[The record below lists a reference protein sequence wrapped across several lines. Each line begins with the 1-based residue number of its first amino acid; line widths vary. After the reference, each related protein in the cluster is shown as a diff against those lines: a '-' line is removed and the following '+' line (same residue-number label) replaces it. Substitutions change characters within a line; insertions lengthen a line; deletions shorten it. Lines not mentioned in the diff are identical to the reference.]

1 MRTKRPQNIRALY
14 GFMALVVILQAVA
27 IGLTLRFE
35 GDRQKRDGALLDRTS
50 VMLSDIFPS
59 IRSELALVS
68 QTASEIK
75 REALGLKESVAKI
88 DEHVGEIGRD
98 VLQASG
104 RMESVAQQFTRF
116 FQDKTGWIWG
126 HSLNPYVLALLLVI
140 ILLAIPACGW
150 FFSRRNNSPAPAEET
165 IVPAQVEP
173 AEIPADWVKPDEP
186 AYCDTMD
193 RYIFVGPELKKVMD
207 ETERIID
214 AARHENAS
222 MHRKQKSDSHTS
234 ANSKVLH

>member
-1 MRTKRPQNIRALY
+1 
-14 GFMALVVILQAVA
+14 MALIVVLQAVA

-88 DEHVGEIGRD
+88 DRHVGEIGRD

-104 RMESVAQQFTRF
+104 RMESIAQQFTRF

-126 HSLNPYVLALLLVI
+126 HSLNPYVLALLLVS
-140 ILLAIPACGW
+140 ILFAIPVCSW
-150 FFSRRNNSPAPAEET
+150 LFSRRSNSSAPAEET
-165 IVPAQVEP
+165 SVPEELKS
-173 AEIPADWVKPDEP
+173 AEIPPDRVNPDES
-186 AYCDTMD
+186 ACCDPMN
-193 RYIFVGPELKKVMD
+193 RYIFVGPELKKIMD
-207 ETERIID
+207 ETERMID

-234 ANSKVLH
+234 SNSKVLH